1 MRKGTLLLGLVLILI
16 GVYSLLE
23 VFSPGVPRLE
33 RLWPVALIAGGI
45 TLLIS
50 YFRPP
55 REDPARVFW
64 GVALTLSGFIFL
76 LITLTG
82 ENYAILRKWWPA
94 FIIIL
99 GISFLSL
106 WLAEGLRDWG
116 ALFLAMVSLA
126 FGGVYMAVNLR
137 IFGPHTAAEIGRL
150 WPAILIF
157 VGLILVLRGT
167 LGRKREK

>member
-1 MRKGTLLLGLVLILI
+1 MRKGMLLLGLILILI

-23 VFSPGVPRLE
+23 VFSLNVPKLE
-33 RLWPVALIAGGI
+33 RLWPVVPIAGGI

-64 GVALTLSGFIFL
+64 GVALTLSGLVFL

-82 ENYAILRKWWPA
+82 ENYAILRQWWPA

-116 ALFLAMVSLA
+116 ALFLAIVSLV
-126 FGGVYMAVNLR
+126 FGGVYTAVNLR
-137 IFGPHTAAEIGRL
+137 VFGPNTAAEIGRL
-150 WPAILIF
+150 WPVVLIF
-157 VGLILVLRGT
+157 VGLILVLRST
-167 LGRKREK
+167 LSRKREK